1 MEDNLFDDLL
11 ASAEEMVAIESGN
24 VQATVTREYQ
34 RPDSKRI
41 RKSLHLKQDEF
52 AAAIGVSTSLVQSWE
67 QQRRYPDGASLK
79 LLRLLEAKPEIITQ
93 LQAV

>member
-41 RKSLHLKQDEF
+41 RKSLHLKQAEF
-52 AAAIGVSTSLVQSWE
+52 AAALGVSGSSWTV
-67 QQRRYPDGASLK
+67 ASK
-79 LLRLLEAKPEIITQ
+79 FMSQKSAPCNPRKTD
-93 LQAV
+93 

>member
-1 MEDNLFDDLL
+1 MDDRLFNDLL
-11 ASAEEMVAIESGN
+11 ASAEEMVAIESGT
-24 VQATVTREYQ
+24 VQATEVREYQ

-67 QQRRYPDGASLK
+67 QQRRYPEGAPLK
-79 LLRLLEAKPEIITQ
+79 LLRLLEVQPEIITQ
-93 LQAV
+93 LRAV

>member
-34 RPDSKRI
+34 RPDSKRT
-41 RKSLHLKQDEF
+41 RKSLH
-52 AAAIGVSTSLVQSWE
+52 
-67 QQRRYPDGASLK
+67 
-79 LLRLLEAKPEIITQ
+79 
-93 LQAV
+93 

>member
-34 RPDSKRI
+34 RPDSK
-41 RKSLHLKQDEF
+41 SLHLKQAEF
-52 AAAIGVSTSLVQSWE
+52 AAALGVSGSSWTV
-67 QQRRYPDGASLK
+67 ASKFMSQKSAPVILA
-79 LLRLLEAKPEIITQ
+79 RLIKAL
-93 LQAV
+93 